1 MWKAALSGA
10 GNAVAYVVFGVIGLA
25 LLLWLGTWAYHA
37 WWIST
42 HCTLVLGTQV
52 CR

>member
-1 MWKAALSGA
+1 
-10 GNAVAYVVFGVIGLA
+10 VFGLIVLVP
-25 LLLWLGTWAYHA
+25 LYFLGTWAYHA
-37 WWIST
+37 WWVST